1 MKKIKE
7 KQKKTRQ
14 LQEISL
20 MKSQFL
26 LPLAAM
32 LLTVTV
38 ACNHTHRYPMQG
50 EVVAKDAAD
59 SQLTVNAGDIPGFMG
74 PMAMPYR
81 VKDPA
86 IVQQVE
92 PGDKISAEVVVRND
106 RSDNEGSDYWLENIR
121 ITDQSGRG
129 RIKVPPGSK
138 TLPIGARVPE
148 VTLVNQD
155 GRKIRFSDFNGKAV
169 LVTFIYTRCP
179 MPDFC
184 PRLSSEFARIQNELK
199 KNPEDYKKTH
209 LLTISFDPKY
219 DSPSVLHR
227 YGLGYLDEDKTG
239 FSHWDFASAAPADL
253 HQLAEAFGLEYGGD
267 DRQMNDKVITHTMV
281 IVLIAPDG
289 TVANYWSTNW
299 TWTELMERMQQV
311 ARGRQQ
317 KQTSGQCPPLPNDEG
332 CFTAICGGRCR
343 MSFDA
348 VSRRPY
354 NLSVNP
360 PIKKCG

>member
-1 MKKIKE
+1 MRTASMKL
-7 KQKKTRQ
+7 R
-14 LQEISL
+14 SA
-20 MKSQFL
+20 
-26 LPLAAM
+26 LPLVLA
-32 LLTVTV
+32 LL
-38 ACNHTHRYPMQG
+38 ALLAGCNRTKRYPMQG

-59 SQLTVNAGDIPGFMG
+59 NEITVNAGDIAGFMDA
-74 PMAMPYR
+74 MAMPYR

-92 PGDKISAEVVVRND
+92 PGDKISAELVVRPG
-106 RSDNEGSDYWLENIR
+106 RSDNDGGDYWLENVR

-129 RIKVPPGSK
+129 KIKPPPGSK
-138 TLPIGARVPE
+138 MLPLGTRVPE

-155 GRKIRFSDFNGKAV
+155 GRKIRFSDFSGKAV

-219 DSPSVLHR
+219 DSPGVLHR
-227 YGLGYLDEDKTG
+227 YGLGYLDGDKTG
-239 FSHWDFASAAPADL
+239 FSHWDFASANQVDV
-253 HQLAEAFGLEYGGD
+253 HQLADDFGLEYGGSD
-267 DRQMNDKVITHTMV
+267 KQMNSHQPDDKVITHTMV

-311 ARGRQQ
+311 AHADTPT
-317 KQTSGQCPPLPNDEG
+317 QT
-332 CFTAICGGRCR
+332 
-343 MSFDA
+343 
-348 VSRRPY
+348 
-354 NLSVNP
+354 
-360 PIKKCG
+360 K